1 MQNGP
6 LTSRLQHLKV
16 GDTVLIGKPTGT
28 LVADNLLPGKTLWM
42 LSTGTGLAPFM
53 SIIRDPDIYDR
64 FDKVI
69 LTHTCRLKGGA
80 YMDYIKHDL
89 PGHEYWATSSRK
101 SSSTTRRSRAK
112 RSTTKAGSPT

>member
-1 MQNGP
+1 
-6 LTSRLQHLKV
+6 
-16 GDTVLIGKPTGT
+16 
-28 LVADNLLPGKTLWM
+28 M

-69 LTHTCRLKGGA
+69 LTHTCRLKGELA

-89 PGHEYWATSSRK
+89 PGHEYLGDIIK
-101 SSSTTRRSRAK
+101 ESSSTTRRSRAK